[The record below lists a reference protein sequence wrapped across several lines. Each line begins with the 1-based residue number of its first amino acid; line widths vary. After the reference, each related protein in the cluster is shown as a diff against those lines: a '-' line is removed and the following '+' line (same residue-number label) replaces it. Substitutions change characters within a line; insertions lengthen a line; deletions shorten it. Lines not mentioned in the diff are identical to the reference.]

1 MQRKAKK
8 GGARLKIAIVQE
20 KGGSGKTPTAVHLA
34 YALSYRGKEVLLVD
48 LDAQATASQHLLGPG
63 YKEAQSTVYNA
74 LVTLEP
80 IPPIFVQD
88 HFFLLSAHDELE
100 KAEIELPR
108 PGAFY
113 QVQLTKVL
121 KEYRQFQYVVIDT
134 PGSRVSI
141 FATLALTAADL
152 VIVPCKTEISHYYAT
167 IDTMNLVEDV
177 RGGLNPNLVV
187 WGILPT
193 QYEAKIKH
201 HQEVFDLVKEIP
213 GPQAKPYPVYEI
225 PSRKTTK
232 YNDATAMRI
241 DARQLDPALGQYWDA
256 VAASVLDGTGK
267 G

>member
-1 MQRKAKK
+1 M
-8 GGARLKIAIVQE
+8 KIAIVQE
-20 KGGSGKTPTAVHLA
+20 KGGGGKTPTAVHLA
-34 YALSYRGKEVLLVD
+34 YALSYRAQDTLLVD
-48 LDAQATASQHLLGPG
+48 LDAQATASQHLLGPA
-63 YKEAQSTVYNA
+63 YKEVQPTVYNA
-74 LVTLEP
+74 LVEGRAVAPLQIQE
-80 IPPIFVQD
+80 

-113 QVQLTKVL
+113 QAQLTKLL
-121 KEYRQFQYVVIDT
+121 KSYQQFRYVVIDT

-167 IDTMNLVEDV
+167 IDTMNLIEDV
-177 RGGLNPNLVV
+177 RGGLNPDLVV

-193 QYEAKIKH
+193 QYETNVKH
-201 HQEVFDLVKEIP
+201 HQEVFDLVKEVAS
-213 GPQAKPYPVYEI
+213 PQGKPYPVYET

-241 DARQLDPALGQYWDA
+241 DARQLDPALGRYWDS

-267 G
+267 V